1 MDTEGQ
7 QPDAIPEDVLL
18 YAALCE
24 ALLDYTISLILGGD
38 DDTRHFIEQ
47 HLVSG
52 TPLDRK
58 RKMLRLLFEERK
70 PDVAQT
76 APYTHLWS
84 DLGRLFDY
92 RNSIAHS
99 QPDHGDRFNRLR
111 RYKGENQP
119 VVVIPRPDRGAGATR
134 EAVPL
139 RARLHPDPPL
149 RLRPP
154 TARVLSLHA
163 GRSLEVQHVLVARAL
178 HPDARRV
185 PRAA

>member
-92 RNSIAHS
+92 RDSIAHS

-111 RYKGENQP
+111 CYKGENQP
-119 VVVIPRPDRGAGATR
+119 VVVSPDQIAEQVQLGKQCHSALDFIPIHLYGFDR
-134 EAVPL
+134 
-139 RARLHPDPPL
+139 
-149 RLRPP
+149 RPP
-154 TARVLSLHA
+154 ES
-163 GRSLEVQHVLVARAL
+163 
-178 HPDARRV
+178 
-185 PRAA
+185 

>member
-47 HLVSG
+47 HLVSA

-92 RNSIAHS
+92 RDSIAHS

-111 RYKGENQP
+111 RHKGENQP
-119 VVVIPRPDRGAGATR
+119 VVVTPDQIAEQVQLGKQCHSALDFIPIHLYGFDR
-134 EAVPL
+134 
-139 RARLHPDPPL
+139 
-149 RLRPP
+149 RPP
-154 TARVLSLHA
+154 ES
-163 GRSLEVQHVLVARAL
+163 
-178 HPDARRV
+178 
-185 PRAA
+185 